1 MYLYRNFI
9 FMENQLALNVKTVPA
24 WDYDMMCPHTAYT
37 ISAVVDGKL
46 TFASGWTLKDAIELY
61 SSIYH
66 CNKESLKILR
76 PFKRQS
82 VKPFP
87 IPPL

>member
-1 MYLYRNFI
+1 
-9 FMENQLALNVKTVPA
+9 MEKELALNVKTVPA

-46 TFASGWTLKDAIELY
+46 TFAPGWTLKDAIELY
-61 SSIYH
+61 SFIYH
-66 CNKESLKILR
+66 CNKEELKILR
-76 PFKRQS
+76 PFKRQ
-82 VKPFP
+82 VIKPFP

>member
-46 TFASGWTLKDAIELY
+46 TFAPGWTLKDAIELY

-66 CNKESLKILR
+66 CNKENLKILR
-76 PFKRQS
+76 PFKRQ
-82 VKPFP
+82 VIKPFP

>member
-24 WDYDMMCPHTAYT
+24 WDYDMMCTHTAYT

-76 PFKRQS
+76 PFKRQL

>member
-61 SSIYH
+61 SSIYS
-66 CNKESLKILR
+66 CDKESIKILR

>member
-9 FMENQLALNVKTVPA
+9 FMENQLALYVKTVPA

-46 TFASGWTLKDAIELY
+46 TFAPGWTLKDAIELY
-61 SSIYH
+61 SSIYS
-66 CNKESLKILR
+66 CDKESIKILR
-76 PFKRQS
+76 PFKRQL

>member
-1 MYLYRNFI
+1 
-9 FMENQLALNVKTVPA
+9 MENQLALNVKTVPA

-76 PFKRQS
+76 PFKRQL

>member
-76 PFKRQS
+76 PFKRQL

>member
-9 FMENQLALNVKTVPA
+9 FMENQLVLNVKTVPA
-24 WDYDMMCPHTAYT
+24 WDYDMMCTHTAYT

-76 PFKRQS
+76 PFKRQL

>member
-9 FMENQLALNVKTVPA
+9 FMENQLALNVKTVPV
-24 WDYDMMCPHTAYT
+24 WDYDKMCPHTAYT

-61 SSIYH
+61 SSIYS
-66 CNKESLKILR
+66 CDKESLKILR

>member
-9 FMENQLALNVKTVPA
+9 FMENQLVLNVKTVPA

-66 CNKESLKILR
+66 CNKEILKILR
-76 PFKRQS
+76 PFKRQLL
-82 VKPFP
+82 KPFP

>member
-9 FMENQLALNVKTVPA
+9 FMENQLALNVKTVLA

-46 TFASGWTLKDAIELY
+46 TFAPGWTLKDAIELY
-61 SSIYH
+61 SSKYH
-66 CNKESLKILR
+66 CKKESLKILR
-76 PFKRQS
+76 PFKRQ
-82 VKPFP
+82 VIKPFP

>member
-46 TFASGWTLKDAIELY
+46 TFAPGWTLKDAIELY
-61 SSIYH
+61 SSIYS
-66 CNKESLKILR
+66 CDKESIKILR

>member
-46 TFASGWTLKDAIELY
+46 TFAPGWTLKDAIELY

>member
-46 TFASGWTLKDAIELY
+46 TFAPGWTLKDAIELY
-61 SSIYH
+61 SSIYS
-66 CNKESLKILR
+66 CDKESIKILR
-76 PFKRQS
+76 PFKRQL

>member
-1 MYLYRNFI
+1 
-9 FMENQLALNVKTVPA
+9 MENQLALNVKTVPA

-46 TFASGWTLKDAIELY
+46 TFAPGWTLKDAIELY

-66 CNKESLKILR
+66 CNKENLKILR
-76 PFKRQS
+76 PFKRQ
-82 VKPFP
+82 VIKPFP

>member
-9 FMENQLALNVKTVPA
+9 FMENQLALNVKTVLA

-37 ISAVVDGKL
+37 ISATIGSKF
-46 TFASGWTLKDAIELY
+46 TFAPGWTLKDAIELY
-61 SSIYH
+61 SHIYC
-66 CNKESLKILR
+66 CNKENIKILR
-76 PFKRQS
+76 PFNRQVS
-82 VKPFP
+82 KPFP

>member
-46 TFASGWTLKDAIELY
+46 TFASGWTLKDAIEQY

-76 PFKRQS
+76 PFKRQL

-87 IPPL
+87 IPLL

>member
-9 FMENQLALNVKTVPA
+9 FMENQLALNVKTVPV

-46 TFASGWTLKDAIELY
+46 TFAPGWTLKDAIELY

-66 CNKESLKILR
+66 CNKENLKILR
-76 PFKRQS
+76 PFKRQ
-82 VKPFP
+82 VIKPFP

>member
-9 FMENQLALNVKTVPA
+9 FMENQLALNVKTVPV
-24 WDYDMMCPHTAYT
+24 WDYDKMCPHTAYT
-37 ISAVVDGKL
+37 ISAVVGGKL
-46 TFASGWTLKDAIELY
+46 TFAPGWTLKDAIELY
-61 SSIYH
+61 SSIYS
-66 CNKESLKILR
+66 CDKESIKILR
-76 PFKRQS
+76 PFKRQL

>member
-1 MYLYRNFI
+1 MYLYTNKI
-9 FMENQLALNVKTVPA
+9 IMEKQVALNVKTVSA
-24 WDYDMMCPHTAYT
+24 WNYDQMCTHTAYT

-46 TFASGWTLKDAIELY
+46 TFAPGWTLKDAIELY
-61 SSIYH
+61 SSIYRYH
-66 CNKESLKILR
+66 KDSLKILR
-76 PFKRQS
+76 PFKRQF

>member
-24 WDYDMMCPHTAYT
+24 WDYDQMCPHTAYT

-61 SSIYH
+61 SFIYH

-76 PFKRQS
+76 PFKRQF

>member
-76 PFKRQS
+76 PFKRQL

-87 IPPL
+87 IPPI

>member
-1 MYLYRNFI
+1 MYLYTNMFI
-9 FMENQLALNVKTVPA
+9 MEKQVALNVKTVSA
-24 WDYDMMCPHTAYT
+24 WNYDQMCTHTAYT

-46 TFASGWTLKDAIELY
+46 TFAPGWTLKDAIELY
-61 SSIYH
+61 SSIYRCH
-66 CNKESLKILR
+66 KDSLKILR
-76 PFKRQS
+76 PFKRQF